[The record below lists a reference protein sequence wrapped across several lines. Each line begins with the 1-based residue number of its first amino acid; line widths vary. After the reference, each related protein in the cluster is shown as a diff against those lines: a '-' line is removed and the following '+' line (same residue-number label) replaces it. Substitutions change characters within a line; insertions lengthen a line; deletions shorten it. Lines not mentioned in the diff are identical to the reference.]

1 MNHPEKPS
9 VKLKLDGVDY
19 KLVYDFDAIAEAEE
33 ILDRPLITGL
43 RGRDIATP
51 TISLVRSMFFAT
63 AHATHPE
70 LTFEQVKALVT
81 PKTIADIW
89 VKVLEAWQ
97 RAQPDAADEAKES
110 ANPQ

>member
-9 VKLKLDGVDY
+9 VKLKLAGTEY
-19 KLVYDFDAIAEAEE
+19 TLVYDFDAIAEAEE

-51 TISLVRSMFFAT
+51 TISLVRAMFFAT

-81 PKTIADIW
+81 RKTLADIW

-97 RAQPDAADEAKES
+97 LAQPDADEASDTADPE
-110 ANPQ
+110 